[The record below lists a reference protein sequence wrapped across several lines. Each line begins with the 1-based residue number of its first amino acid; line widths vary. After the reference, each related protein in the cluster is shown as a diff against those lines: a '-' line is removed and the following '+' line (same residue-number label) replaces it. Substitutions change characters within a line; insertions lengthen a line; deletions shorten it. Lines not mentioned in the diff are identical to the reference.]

1 MNFKAHGVMR
11 SDPSLKTKVRM
22 DPMQFDAKADGS
34 FDLEVGDLSLHIG
47 EIGIRF
53 AIPFM
58 RPRRRLPMVASVG
71 GFRIRTRPFSVRSK
85 GIGVHVYGVL
95 GKDEGVKGDVSMDVS
110 CKTEMDV
117 EGNLPVK
124 VGRVQVDLCDADEM
138 LD

>member
-11 SDPSLKTKVRM
+11 SDPSFKTKVRM
-22 DPMQFDAKADGS
+22 DPMQFDVKADSS
-34 FDLEVGDLSLHIG
+34 FDLEIGDLSLHIG
-47 EIGIRF
+47 EINVRF

-58 RPRRRLPMVASVG
+58 RPRQQLPMIATIG
-71 GFRIRTRPFSVRSK
+71 DFRVRSKPFSVRSK

-95 GKDEGVKGDVSMDVS
+95 GKDEGLEGNVDMDVS

-117 EGNLPVK
+117 EGTLPIK
-124 VGRVQVDLCDADEM
+124 VGRVQVDLCEADEM

>member
-11 SDPSLKTKVRM
+11 SNPSFKNKVKM
-22 DPMQFDAKADGS
+22 DPIQFDAKTEGS

-47 EIGIRF
+47 EIGLRF

-58 RPRRRLPMVASVG
+58 RPRGRLPMVATIG
-71 GFRIRTRPFSVRSK
+71 DFRIKTRPFSVRSK
-85 GIGVHVYGVL
+85 GIGVHVYGVV
-95 GKDEGVKGDVSMDVS
+95 GKDKGLQGDIDVDVK

-117 EGNLPVK
+117 EGNVPVK
-124 VGRVQVDLCDADEM
+124 VGRVQVDLCEADEM